1 MTASNP
7 ARPPDSRVEPPRS
20 RNAGAS
26 KQALLKAAQ
35 ELFGQRGFEATTI
48 RDVGELAGVDHALI
62 ARYFGS
68 KADLYIAALV
78 SEADGDQPLS
88 EYEGLEDVADGVVA
102 RMDAHGIGPVMQALI
117 RSDTTDQIR
126 QAAQAHV
133 RRRTVRPVAAD
144 MTRRGVEEAQLRS
157 EIIVSALF
165 GINLGRALGWF
176 EHLQTVPKERLV
188 ELIMEILNAS

>member
-1 MTASNP
+1 MT
-7 ARPPDSRVEPPRS
+7 DTRS

-26 KQALLKAAQ
+26 RDALLKAAQ
-35 ELFGQRGFEATTI
+35 QLFGQRGFEATTI
-48 RDVGELAGVDHALI
+48 RDVGERAGVDHALI

-78 SEADGDQPLS
+78 AEAQGDQPPLD
-88 EYEGLEDVADGVVA
+88 YEGLEDMAKGMVT

-117 RSDTTDQIR
+117 RSDTAEPIR

-133 RRRTVRPVAAD
+133 RRRMVRPVVTD
-144 MTRRGVEEAQLRS
+144 MTSRDVDEAQLRA
-157 EIIVSALF
+157 EIVVSALF

-176 EHLQTVPKERLV
+176 ESLQAVPEERLV
-188 ELIMEILNAS
+188 ELIVELLDVK